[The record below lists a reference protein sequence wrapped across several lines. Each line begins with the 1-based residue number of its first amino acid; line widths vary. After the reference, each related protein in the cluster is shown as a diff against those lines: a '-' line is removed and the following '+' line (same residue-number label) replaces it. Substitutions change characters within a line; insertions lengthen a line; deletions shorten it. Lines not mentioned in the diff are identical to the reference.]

1 MPRSSSS
8 KEQVKFL
15 SSLRWW
21 ELLFP
26 PPREHSNRPQG
37 LELVR
42 GSSRERQQLSSRLPP
57 PREDSSQPQILGL
70 ARECNSKQWE
80 LVQGEGPEDH
90 HTRHVTGL
98 LPHLARSMSS
108 QRGLGPHPHPAR
120 SVCLRGPRP
129 P

>member
-21 ELLFP
+21 EPLFP

-42 GSSRERQQLSSRLPP
+42 ESSRERQQLSSRLPP

-70 ARECNSKQWE
+70 AREFNSKQWE
-80 LVQGEGPEDH
+80 LGQGEGPEDH

-98 LPHLARSMSS
+98 LPLPLL
-108 QRGLGPHPHPAR
+108 QEWEGP
-120 SVCLRGPRP
+120 LKP
-129 P
+129 PSLTAGSTQGSRLWP